1 VGDLARIGGALAAVF
16 PDLGGVTPVGVLGAG
31 FRSVAVETAEGRVFR
46 IARNPAAAAGHAREA
61 RLLPVLRSRVPV
73 AIPDPRWHAGPSE
86 QFPFGVI
93 GYPKLPG
100 TPLSP
105 ALLPRADEAAIAAG
119 LGAFLLALH
128 RFPPEEAGALGLP
141 GPGTREC
148 ELATLRG
155 EVLPPLREALAAKE
169 YRAVS
174 RWWDAFL
181 ADERMGRYPPVV
193 RHGDLWYENILV
205 DAAGRTVIGVVDFEE
220 AAIGDPAQ
228 DFATQLHLGE
238 RFAARVIDAYRALGG
253 VLDAGLPHRLRKLW
267 ELREFGGI
275 QFAVRYDD
283 PVEFADG
290 VRKLRAGPI
299 LNRNAGQG
307 RATQ

>member
-1 VGDLARIGGALAAVF
+1 MSAGMRELDRIGEALAMAF
-16 PDLGGVTPVGVLGAG
+16 PALSGVTPVGVLGAG
-31 FRSVAVETAEGRVFR
+31 FRSVAVETAEGQVFR
-46 IARNPAAAAGHAREA
+46 IARNRAAAAGHAREA
-61 RLLPVLRSRVPV
+61 RLLPALRSRVPV
-73 AIPDPRWHAGPSE
+73 AIPDPRWHAGPSA

-105 ALLPRADEAAIAAG
+105 ALLSRADKTALAAG
-119 LGAFLLALH
+119 LAAFLLALH
-128 RFPPEEAGALGLP
+128 RFPVEEARALGLP
-141 GPGTREC
+141 GPGERER

-155 EVLPPLREALAAKE
+155 EVLPPLRAALAAEE

-181 ADERMGRYPPVV
+181 ADERLRRYAPVLQ
-193 RHGDLWYENILV
+193 HGDLWYENILA
-205 DAAGRTVIGVVDFEE
+205 DDAGRTVVGVVDFEH
-220 AAIGDPAQ
+220 AAVGDPAQ

-238 RFAARVIDAYRALGG
+238 AFAARVIAAYRALGG
-253 VLDAGLPHRLRKLW
+253 VLDAGFRHRLRKLW

-299 LNRNAGQG
+299 LNRGEH
-307 RATQ
+307 R